1 MRKIG
6 NVKKFKI
13 NKLYGGKLNDD
24 RTPNKKG
31 IK

>member
-1 MRKIG
+1 MG

-13 NKLYGGKLNDD
+13 NKLYGGKLNED